1 MLQNM
6 CPGNGLRMG
15 GLCGKNSKVKIKSQN
30 RDSIFD
36 FLFLTFEFLLLNSL
50 CWASFLFN
58 HRRLSYEAKIKLH
71 IIKFPI
77 KSIMSHQ
84 F

>member
-15 GLCGKNSKVKIKSQN
+15 GLCGKSSKVKNKKSK

-50 CWASFLFN
+50 CWGFFFIQPPATELRGQN
-58 HRRLSYEAKIKLH
+58 QTAYH
-71 IIKFPI
+71 
-77 KSIMSHQ
+77 
-84 F
+84 